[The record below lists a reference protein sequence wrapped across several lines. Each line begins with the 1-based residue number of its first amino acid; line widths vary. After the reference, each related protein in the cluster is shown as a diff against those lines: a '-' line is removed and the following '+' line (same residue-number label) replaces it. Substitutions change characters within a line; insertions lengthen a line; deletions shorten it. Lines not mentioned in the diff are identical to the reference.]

1 MNKPIDTG
9 VIEFTLEDRNGDSHA
24 YMITLI
30 PGREGMRLA
39 FQLQRELGEAFG
51 SIFSAGEGI
60 DLDDEDVAGEELAK
74 GLDFGKLGAALRKI
88 DPDALG
94 DLGERLL
101 ERAPRRQGPQGFRL
115 RQVVQ
120 RELQRALRGPHPR
133 HPGERLHPFLR
144 WFRRDRVGDLPPREE
159 TRIARQAARDGVDWI
174 FYRLAFSEKTRAPVE
189 FHYSRPFRSVY
200 TDLVA
205 LQAEE
210 DIDAYREGR
219 RAVQQARQDRKRGLK
234 R

>member
-101 ERAPRRQGPQGFRL
+101 SN
-115 RQVVQ
+115 
-120 RELQRALRGPHPR
+120 ALRDGKDLKGSGFDR
-133 HPGERLHPFLR
+133 SYRGNYNELYAALIRVIQENDFIPF
-144 WFRRDRVGDLPPREE
+144 FGGSDE
-159 TRIARQAARDGVDWI
+159 T
-174 FYRLAFSEKTRAPVE
+174 E
-189 FHYSRPFRSVY
+189 
-200 TDLVA
+200 
-205 LQAEE
+205 
-210 DIDAYREGR
+210 
-219 RAVQQARQDRKRGLK
+219 
-234 R
+234 